1 MYRPRGCVSF
11 PLRLF
16 RTYQFHQRLLRLC
29 LGYALLCALLAV
41 PAMSFARTADRIAAS
56 AVATAATP
64 TGTVSGCATVIRV
77 GAWNIEWLGTPVR
90 RTVGGLQTS
99 DDIAAAI
106 GASGVQLLALEE
118 AAVTDGGKAM
128 RNVVLDGAFARLN
141 AGGAQWSYLLFP
153 ARVPPHSK
161 PTVHNST
168 QCVGVA
174 WDGRALRLKRPPRAI
189 TATVNLAAEK
199 ELDQRM
205 RQAAGPDQGIKLLAR
220 WPHLTVFDAGPGTR
234 EFGVVVLH
242 LKASKGVTA
251 LAMQARTME
260 GDLLLPGLRKLA
272 NGDGLRDVMVL
283 GDLNTQNHEEPV
295 LQALAGDGFMD
306 CNPGD
311 QPTFFG
317 PHGKMRKPYD
327 RILLHDDGDGF
338 AAACAEAASAACQA
352 GPVGAGRAGPSPG
365 LPGFSVLQPADIEA
379 GLTHAEYVRRFSDHA
394 LVRASICVGRAAG
407 R

>member
-1 MYRPRGCVSF
+1 MPFARAAGGAAS
-11 PLRLF
+11 
-16 RTYQFHQRLLRLC
+16 
-29 LGYALLCALLAV
+29 LAV
-41 PAMSFARTADRIAAS
+41 GSVAGRAAPDGTAPDCAA
-56 AVATAATP
+56 
-64 TGTVSGCATVIRV
+64 VIRV
-77 GAWNIEWLGTPVR
+77 GAWNIEWLGTPDR
-90 RTVGGLQTS
+90 RTAGGLQTS

-106 GASGVQLLALEE
+106 GASGVHLLALEE

-128 RNVVLDGAFARLN
+128 RNAVLDGAFARLN

-168 QCVGVA
+168 QCVGMA
-174 WDGRALRLKRPPRAI
+174 WDGRTLRLKRPPQAI
-189 TATVNLAAEK
+189 MAMVDMTAEK

-205 RQAAGPDQGIKLLAR
+205 RKAAGPDQGIKLLAR
-220 WPHLTVFDAGPGTR
+220 WPHLAVFDAGPGTR

-242 LKASKGVTA
+242 LKASKGVTS

-260 GDLLLPGLRKLA
+260 GELLLPGLRKQA
-272 NGDGLRDVMVL
+272 VSNGLRDILVL
-283 GDLNTQNHEEPV
+283 GDLNTQDRTEPV
-295 LQALAGDGFMD
+295 LQMLADEGFID

-317 PHGKMRKPYD
+317 PRGKTRKPYD
-327 RILLHDDGDGF
+327 RILLRGDDDAF
-338 AAACAEAASAACQA
+338 AAACAPCAASLNAGDAA
-352 GPVGAGRAGPSPG
+352 GDSGTGRTGGVPG
-365 LPGFSVLQPADIEA
+365 LPGFSVLQPGDIET

-407 R
+407 K

>member
-1 MYRPRGCVSF
+1 MMF
-11 PLRLF
+11 PLRPLRMLRF
-16 RTYQFHQRLLRLC
+16 RLPLLRLC
-29 LGYALLCALLAV
+29 LGCVFLCALLSAPAMPFARAAAPAVGAASGRAAPAGAV
-41 PAMSFARTADRIAAS
+41 PAGSAFDCAA
-56 AVATAATP
+56 
-64 TGTVSGCATVIRV
+64 VIRV
-77 GAWNIEWLGTPVR
+77 GAWNIEWLGTPDR
-90 RTVGGLQTS
+90 RTVGGLQTA

-106 GASGVQLLALEE
+106 GASGVHLLALEE
-118 AAVTDGGKAM
+118 AAVTDGGTAM
-128 RNVVLDGAFARLN
+128 RNAVLDGAFARLN

-153 ARVPPHSK
+153 ARVPPHSR
-161 PTVHNST
+161 PTVRTSA

-174 WDGRALRLKRPPRAI
+174 WDGRALRLKRPPQAI
-189 TATVNLAAEK
+189 TATVDLAAERD
-199 ELDQRM
+199 LDQRM
-205 RQAAGPDQGIKLLAR
+205 RQAAGPDQGVKLLAR

-242 LKASKGVTA
+242 LKASKGVIS
-251 LAMQARTME
+251 LPMQARAME

-272 NGDGLRDVMVL
+272 ASDGLRDVLVL
-283 GDLNTQNHEEPV
+283 GDLNTRDHTESV
-295 LQALAGDGFMD
+295 LQTLAGEGFID

-311 QPTFFG
+311 LPTFFG
-317 PHGKMRKPYD
+317 PHGKTRKPYD
-327 RILLHDDGDGF
+327 RILLRGDGDAF

-407 R
+407 K